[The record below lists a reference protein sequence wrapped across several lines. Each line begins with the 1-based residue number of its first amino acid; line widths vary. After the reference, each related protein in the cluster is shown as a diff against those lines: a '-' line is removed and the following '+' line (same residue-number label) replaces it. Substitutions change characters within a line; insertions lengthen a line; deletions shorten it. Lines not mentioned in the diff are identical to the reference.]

1 VKTHPFYKMTRPVCR
16 SSRSYH
22 RKSDSDH
29 TSIMATH
36 NNGIDAPVVSTNNM
50 EFRALV
56 TQAQTSAD
64 LDSKLTVMQALKKH
78 KKAVFWAMILS
89 TSLVMEGYDLVIV
102 RISGCSLSTCLLTL
116 SHRSTRSMANHN
128 SREDSASKSHLGS
141 GPFPLP
147 GSLDCPTRLSLAN

>member
-1 VKTHPFYKMTRPVCR
+1 
-16 SSRSYH
+16 
-22 RKSDSDH
+22 
-29 TSIMATH
+29 MATH
-36 NNGIDAPVVSTNNM
+36 GNGDAPAASTNNL

-102 RISGCSLSTCLLTL
+102 SVSLNSASIYSLTL
-116 SHRSTRSMANHN
+116 S
-128 SREDSASKSHLGS
+128 
-141 GPFPLP
+141 
-147 GSLDCPTRLSLAN
+147 

>member
-1 VKTHPFYKMTRPVCR
+1 MKTHSLYKMARLVCR
-16 SSRSYH
+16 SSVSYH
-22 RKSDSDH
+22 RSENTKH

-36 NNGIDAPVVSTNNM
+36 DNGIDAPAASTNNL

-102 RISGCSLSTCLLTL
+102 SVSLNSASIYSLTL
-116 SHRSTRSMANHN
+116 S
-128 SREDSASKSHLGS
+128 
-141 GPFPLP
+141 
-147 GSLDCPTRLSLAN
+147 

>member
-1 VKTHPFYKMTRPVCR
+1 
-16 SSRSYH
+16 
-22 RKSDSDH
+22 
-29 TSIMATH
+29 MATH
-36 NNGIDAPVVSTNNM
+36 DNGIDAPVASTNNM

-102 RISGCSLSTCLLTL
+102 SIARKPVSLYLLTL
-116 SHRSTRSMANHN
+116 S
-128 SREDSASKSHLGS
+128 
-141 GPFPLP
+141 
-147 GSLDCPTRLSLAN
+147 

>member
-1 VKTHPFYKMTRPVCR
+1 MTRLVCR
-16 SSRSYH
+16 SSISYH

-36 NNGIDAPVVSTNNM
+36 NNGIDAPVASTNNL

-102 RISGCSLSTCLLTL
+102 RISSCSLSTYSLTL
-116 SHRSTRSMANHN
+116 PQRSTRSMVNHN
-128 SREDSASKSHLGS
+128 SSEDSASKSRLGS
-141 GPFPLP
+141 GPFPPP